1 MWRAAYEMEG
11 GTLVV
16 VAAVDDDP
24 VAGAP
29 SLALLALEMR
39 AWPELGLFLA
49 SWPLWFAQ
57 PRGDGHPVLVLPPF
71 GATDAYT
78 SPLRAVLRVL
88 GYSSH
93 GWGLGQNL
101 GPTAAI
107 LDGGPKRLLELA
119 ERTGRKVS
127 VIGWSA
133 GGILGR
139 EAARHHPEA
148 VRQVI
153 TLGSPFRLLLDDR
166 YKTHAAFFY
175 KLAERWHAAPTEPM
189 LRAEYRQPLLEV
201 PATAIY
207 TRTDGVTSWQW
218 CLEDDG
224 PCSENIEVYG
234 SHCGLG
240 HNPAAVIAITDRLA
254 QPEGEWKP
262 FRAPRALRHL
272 FPR

>member
-1 MWRAAYEMEG
+1 MAG
-11 GTLVV
+11 
-16 VAAVDDDP
+16 VAVRSPPVASVDEEAG
-24 VAGAP
+24 AGAP

-49 SWPLWFAQ
+49 AWPLLLAQ
-57 PRGDGHPVLVLPPF
+57 PRGDGHAVLVLPPF
-71 GATDAYT
+71 GATDAST
-78 SPLRAVLRVL
+78 SPLRVVLRAL

-107 LDGGPKRLLELA
+107 LAGGPKRLLELA
-119 ERTGRKVS
+119 ESSGRKVS

-139 EAARHHPEA
+139 EAARRHPEL

-153 TLGSPFRLLLDDR
+153 TLGSPFRLVLDDR
-166 YKTHAAFFY
+166 YKTHAALFY
-175 KLAERWHAAPTEPM
+175 RIAERWHADPTESM
-189 LRAEYRQPLLEV
+189 RRSDYRNPLLSV
-201 PATAIY
+201 PTTAIF

-224 PCSENIEVYG
+224 PRAQNIEVYG

-240 HNPAAVIAITDRLA
+240 HNVAALVAITDRLA
-254 QPEGEWKP
+254 QPEDDWSP
-262 FRAPRALRHL
+262 FTPPHWARHF
-272 FPR
+272 FPH

>member
-11 GTLVV
+11 GTLVA

-49 SWPLWFAQ
+49 SWPLWLAQ

-189 LRAEYRQPLLEV
+189 LQRGVP
-201 PATAIY
+201 PATA
-207 TRTDGVTSWQW
+207 RGSRHRHLHAHRRCHQLAVVPRGRRSVLGEHRGVRQS
-218 CLEDDG
+218 LR
-224 PCSENIEVYG
+224 
-234 SHCGLG
+234 
-240 HNPAAVIAITDRLA
+240 ARA
-254 QPEGEWKP
+254 QPGGGH
-262 FRAPRALRHL
+262 RHHR
-272 FPR
+272 PARTARR